1 MPSNLLTVGCL
12 QAALLTALFVC
23 RPVMADLVSDV
34 HGLLAKGD
42 QTAALRVAD
51 AAVEANPREAQ
62 ARFLQAVVLMDL
74 QRSEDALVAFTRL
87 AQEYPELPEPY
98 NNIALLQVRAG
109 RLELARQALENALR
123 NDPGHRAARANL
135 GEVHLM
141 LAVQAWQQAARGA
154 PLDARLQ
161 RKLDAAR
168 ALLGIGASTG
178 ASPGGSSGS
187 LPAASPAR

>member
-1 MPSNLLTVGCL
+1 
-12 QAALLTALFVC
+12 
-23 RPVMADLVSDV
+23 MADLVSDV

-42 QTAALRVAD
+42 QAAALRVAD
-51 AAVEANPREAQ
+51 AAVQANPGEAQ

-109 RLELARQALENALR
+109 RLELARQALESALR
-123 NDPGHRAARANL
+123 NDPAHRAAQANL

-168 ALLGIGASTG
+168 ALLGIGALPGALPGGSPG
-178 ASPGGSSGS
+178 ASPSATPRALPGALPAASSGS
-187 LPAASPAR
+187 QPAASPAR